1 MVVVQ
6 SVTLERIEKARES
19 LRDLIRLS
27 PATRS
32 PELSTRAGRNVW
44 LKLENLQVTGSF
56 KERGAAIKLL
66 SLSPEDRARGVVCAS
81 AGNHAQG
88 VAYHA
93 TRLGIPATI
102 VMPERTPLI
111 KVQNTKSYGAKVV
124 LHGAAF
130 DEAYEEARRLEQAE
144 GLVFVHPFDDDE
156 VIAGQGTIGLEILEQ
171 VPDVDTIVIAVGGGG
186 LVAGVSIAVKA
197 KRPDVRI
204 VGVEM
209 AQLDSMRQ
217 ALAHGGPVLLPPA
230 ETLSEGIAVRRVGE
244 RTYEA
249 ARTRIDEMVVVDDE
263 ETAEAI
269 LLLLERE
276 KTVAEGA
283 GAAAV
288 AALLQ
293 NRIQTLGQNV
303 VVIVCGG
310 NIDVNLISRI
320 IERGLVK
327 SGRLVR
333 LSVNVPDVFGALARL
348 TTLLAEERANIV
360 QIHHERA
367 FMPTTPADNMG
378 GKRGEASDK
387 SSSMVTVELV
397 LETRGFEHAGAL
409 RERLSA
415 AGYVV
420 R

>member
-1 MVVVQ
+1 ME

-19 LRDLIRLS
+19 LRDLVRLS
-27 PATRS
+27 PVTRS
-32 PELSTRAGRNVW
+32 PELSRRAGRNVW
-44 LKLENLQVTGSF
+44 LKFENLQVTGSF

-66 SLSPEDRARGVVCAS
+66 QLTAAERQKGVVCAS

-93 TRLGIPATI
+93 TRLEIPATI
-102 VMPERTPLI
+102 VMPDRTPLI
-111 KVQNTKSYGAKVV
+111 KVQNTKNYGAKVV
-124 LHGAAF
+124 LHGASY
-130 DEAYEEARRLEQAE
+130 DDAYEEAKRLEAAE
-144 GLVFVHPFDDDE
+144 GLVYVHPFDDDD

-171 VPDVDTIVIAVGGGG
+171 VPEVDTIVVAVGGGG
-186 LVAGVSIAVKA
+186 LLAGISIAVKS

-204 VGVEM
+204 IGVEM

-217 ALAHGGPVLLPPA
+217 ALAQGGPVLVPHA
-230 ETLSEGIAVRRVGE
+230 ETLSEGIAVRRVGQ
-244 RTYEA
+244 RTYDA
-249 ARTRIDEMVVVDDE
+249 IKTRVDDMVVVDDE
-263 ETAEAI
+263 EVAAAI
-269 LLLLERE
+269 LMLLERE

-283 GAAAV
+283 GAAPV

-293 NRIQTLGQNV
+293 DRIEHLGEHV
-303 VVIVCGG
+303 VAIVCGG

-333 LSVNVPDVFGALARL
+333 LSVDVPDVFGALARL
-348 TTLLAEERANIV
+348 TALLAEERANIV

-367 FMPTTPADNMG
+367 FMPVAVATLGRSESKPSA
-378 GKRGEASDK
+378 
-387 SSSMVTVELV
+387 MVTVELV
-397 LETRGFEHAGAL
+397 LETRGFDHAASL
-409 RERLSA
+409 RERLIA
-415 AGYVV
+415 ADYQV

>member
-1 MVVVQ
+1 MER
-6 SVTLERIEKARES
+6 VTLERIERARES
-19 LRDLIRLS
+19 LRDLVRLS

-32 PELSTRAGRNVW
+32 PELSRRAGRNVW

-66 SLSPEDRARGVVCAS
+66 SLSPEDRARGVVAAS

-102 VMPERTPLI
+102 VMPDRTPLI
-111 KVQNTKSYGAKVV
+111 KVQNTRNYGARVV
-124 LHGAAF
+124 LHGPGY
-130 DEAYEEARRLEQAE
+130 DDAYEEAKRLEQAE
-144 GLVFVHPFDDDE
+144 GLVFVHPFDDDD
-156 VIAGQGTIGLEILEQ
+156 VIAGQGTVGLEILEQ
-171 VPDVDTIVIAVGGGG
+171 VPEVDTIVVAVGGGG
-186 LVAGVSIAVKA
+186 LIAGISVAVKA
-197 KRPDVRI
+197 KRPEVRI

-217 ALAHGGPVLLPPA
+217 ALGRGAPVLLPPA
-230 ETLSEGIAVRRVGE
+230 ETLSEGIAVRRVGQRPFE
-244 RTYEA
+244 VA
-249 ARTRIDEMVVVDDE
+249 KDRIDEMVAVDDE
-263 ETAEAI
+263 EVAEAI

-283 GAAAV
+283 GAAPV

-293 NRIQTLGQNV
+293 NRIAGLGEHV
-303 VVIVCGG
+303 VVLVCGG
-310 NIDVNLISRI
+310 NIDVNLVSRI

-348 TTLLAEERANIV
+348 TALLAEERANIV

-367 FMPTTPADNMG
+367 FMPVAAATPAS
-378 GKRGEASDK
+378 KPSA
-387 SSSMVTVELV
+387 MVTVELV
-397 LETRGFEHAGAL
+397 LETRGFEHAGSL
-409 RERLSA
+409 RERLVA
-415 AGYVV
+415 AGYEV

>member
-1 MVVVQ
+1 MEG
-6 SVTLERIEKARES
+6 VTLERIEKARER
-19 LRDLIRLS
+19 LRELVRLS

-32 PELSTRAGRNVW
+32 PELSARAGCNVW
-44 LKLENLQVTGSF
+44 LKLENLQATGSF

-66 SLSPEDRARGVVCAS
+66 SLSAEDRARGVVCAS

-93 TRLGIPATI
+93 TRLGIPATV

-111 KVQNTKSYGAKVV
+111 KVQNTRNYGARVA
-124 LHGAAF
+124 LHGTSF
-130 DEAYEEARRLEQAE
+130 DEAYEEARRLENAE
-144 GLVFVHPFDDDE
+144 GLVFVHPFDDDD
-156 VIAGQGTIGLEILEQ
+156 VIAGQGTVGLEILEQ
-171 VPDVDTIVIAVGGGG
+171 VPEVDTIVVAIGGGG
-186 LVAGVSIAVKA
+186 LAAGVSIAVKA
-197 KRPDVRI
+197 RRPEVRI

-217 ALAHGGPVLLPPA
+217 ALAAGSPVLLPPA
-230 ETLSEGIAVRRVGE
+230 ETLSEGIAVRRVGT
-244 RTYEA
+244 RTFEA
-249 ARTRIDEMVVVDDE
+249 VRSRIDEMVAVDDE

-283 GAAAV
+283 GAATV
-288 AALLQ
+288 AALMQ
-293 NRIQTLGQNV
+293 RRIGTLGRTV
-303 VVIVCGG
+303 AVIVSGG

-333 LSVNVPDVFGALARL
+333 LSVDVPDVFGALARL
-348 TTLLAEERANIV
+348 TGLLAEERANIV

-367 FMPTTPADNMG
+367 FMPTSPADKPG
-378 GKRGEASDK
+378 A
-387 SSSMVTVELV
+387 MVTVELV
-397 LETRGFEHAGAL
+397 LETRGFEHAAAL
-409 RERLSA
+409 RERLVG
-415 AGYVV
+415 AGYTV